1 MVNIND
7 FINSK
12 LNEAKVSDDP
22 IVMGDMICDKIFN
35 KKKLTKSDLKWM
47 EENVAVY
54 PIYKKWDIQKLIKN
68 TKGKKDYYELNLN
81 WMDVSNLESLSSVF
95 SISRFNGDIS
105 KWDVSNC
112 KDFTSMFGSNAYF
125 NGDISGWDM
134 SSAEDTSYM
143 FDYAESFNQ
152 NISKWKIN
160 PKCNTEKMFNECPI
174 KDNFK
179 PRGVK

>member
-22 IVMGDMICDKIFN
+22 IVMGEMICDKIFN

-54 PIYKKWDIQKLIKN
+54 PINDKFDIQRLIMN
-68 TKGKKDYYELNLN
+68 TKGKKDFYELNLN
-81 WMDVSNLESLSSVF
+81 WMDVSSLESLAGVF
-95 SISRFNGDIS
+95 GISRFNGNIS
-105 KWDVSNC
+105 KWNVSKC
-112 KDFTSMFGSNAYF
+112 KDFSGMFGSNAYF
-125 NGDISGWDM
+125 NQDISEWDM
-134 SSAEDTSYM
+134 SSAENTSYM

-152 NISKWKIN
+152 NISKWKIS
-160 PKCNTEKMFNECPI
+160 PKCNTKNMFNECPI
-174 KDNFK
+174 KDSFK